1 MENAEKGTMC
11 ALRIISQKGEGW
23 RRCTKVY
30 AIPSVLHFASI
41 LQKVARKELW
51 RQLRPAAAAESY
63 VRSIV
68 LHPVQHV
75 RKKGPSCVGDGRSH
89 IWNRG
94 TKAKLRL
101 GAEGGKTKQ
110 EVENS
115 AG

>member
-41 LQKVARKELW
+41 LQKFARKELW
-51 RQLRPAAAAESY
+51 RKLRPAAAAAPY
-63 VRSIV
+63 VQSIA
-68 LHPVQHV
+68 HPVQHV

-89 IWNRG
+89 IG
-94 TKAKLRL
+94 TEEQKPNCVS
-101 GAEGGKTKQ
+101 EGEKTKQ

-115 AG
+115 TD

>member
-41 LQKVARKELW
+41 LQKFARKELW
-51 RQLRPAAAAESY
+51 RKLRPAAAAPY
-63 VRSIV
+63 VQSIV
-68 LHPVQHV
+68 HPEQHV

-101 GAEGGKTKQ
+101 GGGKTKQ

-115 AG
+115 TG

>member
-41 LQKVARKELW
+41 LQKVARKELC
-51 RQLRPAAAAESY
+51 RKLRPAAAAAPY
-63 VRSIV
+63 VQSIE
-68 LHPVQHV
+68 HQVQHV
-75 RKKGPSCVGDGRSH
+75 RKKGSSRVGDGRSH

-101 GAEGGKTKQ
+101 GEGKTKQ